1 MESALSVEPGI
12 PLPPGGQGGHNRI
25 YPWESLV
32 NPGDSM
38 LLPLRDGDDHDTARR
53 RIYAAARAQEKRT
66 GARYAV
72 RVRRPGRDGEQGT
85 RVWRLK

>member
-1 MESALSVEPGI
+1 MEGAFNVEPGI
-12 PLPPGGQGGHNRI
+12 PLPPGGQGGHNRV

-38 LLPLRDGDDHDTARR
+38 LLPLRKFEDHDTARR
-53 RIYAAARAQEKRT
+53 RIYAAARFQGNKT

-72 RVRRPGRDGEQGT
+72 RVRRPSRDGEDGIRIW
-85 RVWRLK
+85 RVR

>member
-1 MESALSVEPGI
+1 MRDALNIQAGI

-38 LLPLRDGDDHDTARR
+38 LLPLRDGESHDTARR

-72 RVRRPGRDGEQGT
+72 GVRLLKRDGYQGR